1 MWVSSL
7 DVSASLVKL
16 DSVGALRLV
25 MTVALGVNVTS
36 ELPLVRKLSVSAGEE
51 VRASMVHLLGKS
63 KLLAVEDEGSL
74 VCVNIVLS
82 ASAKVLGSCDGLRN
96 CIVLFFESG
105 QISVDII
112 LVCTNSAALIL
123 NSLINAY
130 DVVVDVADRGLEGL
144 ESDQNFSLHLDSL
157 FVVVLIPN
165 CLLLIEVVNL
175 LVEVSTW
182 KNLAILLSVIR
193 CLVVVSNGE
202 AWLSLE
208 SMLTSLSCEVGSIGN
223 KGCSNKCDGKFHNF
237 YF

>member
-82 ASAKVLGSCDGLRN
+82 ASAKVLGSSDGLRN

-157 FVVVLIPN
+157 FVVVLIPD
-165 CLLLIEVVNL
+165 LLALIERVDLLIEV
-175 LVEVSTW
+175 STR
-182 KNLAILLSVIR
+182 KNFTVRTCVVGFLILTLNR
-193 CLVVVSNGE
+193 E
-202 AWLSLE
+202 AWFSILACFSFLSL
-208 SMLTSLSCEVGSIGN
+208 
-223 KGCSNKCDGKFHNF
+223 
-237 YF
+237 